1 MTQDLFAKFDKMYD
15 VAGLQ
20 ADIKAAAAESKTE
33 YEEVPDG
40 DYEVYIQKLELKK
53 SSSGNPM
60 VSCWF
65 RIVDG
70 TRKGQLIFMNQ
81 VITQGFQIH
90 IVNEFLRS
98 LGTGVDVEFESYSQY
113 AKLLANVL
121 NITENYV
128 YALEYTH
135 NKKGYAEF
143 KINDIFELA

>member
-1 MTQDLFAKFDKMYD
+1 MAQDLFAQFDQMYD

-20 ADIKAAAAESKTE
+20 ADIKAAAESKTE

-40 DYEVYIQKLELKK
+40 DYEVHIQKLELKK

-65 RIVDG
+65 KIVDG

-98 LGTGVDVEFESYSQY
+98 LGTGVNVEFESYSQY

-121 NITENYV
+121 DITENYE

-143 KINDIFELA
+143 KIKDIFELA

>member
-1 MTQDLFAKFDKMYD
+1 MTDLFAQFDKDFD
-15 VAGLQ
+15 VVGLQ
-20 ADIKAAAAESKTE
+20 EDIKAAAENKTD

-40 DYEVYIQKLELKK
+40 DYEVHIQKLELKK

-65 RIVDG
+65 KIVDG
-70 TRKGQLIFMNQ
+70 SRKGSIIFMNQ

-98 LGTGVDVEFESYSQY
+98 LGTGLNIEFKSYTQY
-113 AKLLANVL
+113 AILLASVL
-121 NITENYV
+121 DITKNFD

-135 NKKGYAEF
+135 NSKGFAEF
-143 KINDIFELA
+143 KITDVFELA